1 MDGGPSFKGIYIDY
15 LAKFSIRCILPQGR
29 LREWPSIINEVE
41 IAINNQPREPL
52 AGISSFDY
60 VLCVPRAPDPLD
72 ARAPPQ
78 LERGEFLAA
87 HAARRWLADNASQV
101 ASILNAAA
109 LTPADPVVFNE
120 GDWVLFECEA
130 APVTP
135 LDPPYTGPHVV
146 LHVERT
152 PEGVATGFYTIAK
165 VLANEQRGP
174 PRRTRSSKLWPFD
187 ASRTT
192 GDYEHQRQ
200 LPADMVIVKAVLEHG
215 APDTE
220 RDGLFLVSY
229 LGRDVPT
236 WQPAADLLGN
246 ALFIAYCHAHGL
258 NHTTGLPRKGSTR
271 VGEAKGV
278 SFSSTAGADNTGPSA
293 APATRTAAAAP
304 SAAAPVQATQA
315 VARGGE
321 SAVNHQQFTVGQT
334 VFARERAD
342 TPPYL
347 ATIKEFLPNGKYR
360 VKWEGRAATTAVA
373 AALIQPLPAR
383 ARRQ

>member
-1 MDGGPSFKGIYIDY
+1 M
-15 LAKFSIRCILPQGR
+15 
-29 LREWPSIINEVE
+29 
-41 IAINNQPREPL
+41 
-52 AGISSFDY
+52 
-60 VLCVPRAPDPLD
+60 RAQ
-72 ARAPPQ
+72 PQ

-152 PEGVATGFYTIAK
+152 PEGVPTGFYTIAK

-192 GDYEHQRQ
+192 GDFEHQRQ

-215 APDTE
+215 PTLSATAFSSSVTWGATRPRGSPSPTSSAT
-220 RDGLFLVSY
+220 RCSLRTATPTASTTRQGCRARAAHVGAGLRVY
-229 LGRDVPT
+229 LFYQLLVPT
-236 WQPAADLLGN
+236 TL
-246 ALFIAYCHAHGL
+246 AL
-258 NHTTGLPRKGSTR
+258 
-271 VGEAKGV
+271 
-278 SFSSTAGADNTGPSA
+278 
-293 APATRTAAAAP
+293 
-304 SAAAPVQATQA
+304 
-315 VARGGE
+315 
-321 SAVNHQQFTVGQT
+321 
-334 VFARERAD
+334 
-342 TPPYL
+342 
-347 ATIKEFLPNGKYR
+347 
-360 VKWEGRAATTAVA
+360 
-373 AALIQPLPAR
+373 PLRLHR
-383 ARRQ
+383 ARRQPHLLRPSCRRHTPWRAGGSRR